1 MTFQNVTPSTR
12 TSTADTV
19 PVTYYLAAPTYQV
32 PTSTYAGISQQY
44 PVPRTIYNEIYG
56 AQVPSYHQHAHTQHP
71 HRPTPTYPIAH
82 SGNAPLCPSTTSYQM
97 MLQGSDR
104 HHSLRAGFRGTS
116 DQTDALDLSSRF
128 SGASQGTSGIPYPN
142 LSATHGNRSSVLEQ
156 QQLLRTLITGIRHVS
171 ELANLLAKINET
183 FEGVYTPPPNPTSA
197 SFSYPTSQRAAG
209 MGFPLTANP
218 ASNIDLA
225 TLMSRLDETNRAAPP
240 PPLPYATSYGNLD
253 FRDSPYFRSI
263 YEYYLRQNLPGYL
276 QSLANSTPLQP
287 TNRTTTTVTNATA
300 PNSAETRRTR
310 PTLPSEYRSAPVPH
324 TPRTAPIAG
333 GPIRGHEHQE
343 HKSTPLTRPRPQ
355 PYRIEELKKMYDQ
368 TRPAQKVQDPR
379 KRNRGRPSH
388 GRPHEAQPQNDHDA

>member
-1 MTFQNVTPSTR
+1 MLSSVSRKIT
-12 TSTADTV
+12 TADNRELDCRV
-19 PVTYYLAAPTYQV
+19 GAVAGQLAAVQRV
-32 PTSTYAGISQQY
+32 AG
-44 PVPRTIYNEIYG
+44 
-56 AQVPSYHQHAHTQHP
+56 
-71 HRPTPTYPIAH
+71 
-82 SGNAPLCPSTTSYQM
+82 GNAPLCPSTTSYQM

-128 SGASQGTSGIPYPN
+128 SGASQGSAQNTHSAGIPPFLTSSH
-142 LSATHGNRSSVLEQ
+142 LSRSSVLEQ

-197 SFSYPTSQRAAG
+197 SFSYPTGQRAAG

-225 TLMSRLDETNRAAPP
+225 TLMSRLDETNRGGVVAPPPTIPAAPP

-287 TNRTTTTVTNATA
+287 THVQHKKSKILEKETVAALPMGDLTKLNHRVTTMPKIVKIERRSPATV
-300 PNSAETRRTR
+300 SAD
-310 PTLPSEYRSAPVPH
+310 L
-324 TPRTAPIAG
+324 RTASKGDSP
-333 GPIRGHEHQE
+333 PDQN
-343 HKSTPLTRPRPQ
+343 
-355 PYRIEELKKMYDQ
+355 Q
-368 TRPAQKVQDPR
+368 TRVYGA
-379 KRNRGRPSH
+379 
-388 GRPHEAQPQNDHDA
+388 